1 LSLSEVS
8 KWIVEEDEKA
18 ALAALDEVL
27 AAGVAPQRII
37 DEALL
42 SALDRVGE
50 LFTQG
55 EYFLADM
62 LQAAHIVQSILAVL
76 KPLLGAG
83 GGERKPKIVLGTVKG
98 DLHDIGKNIVGMFL
112 EGGGFQVI
120 DLGRDVSAQLF
131 IETMRREKPEIV
143 GLSALLTTTMPAM
156 KATVEALK
164 ASDALGSTRVVVGG
178 APITPEFARKIG
190 ADGFGR
196 DAVEALKVA
205 RALVTGRS
213 SSAS

>member
-27 AAGVAPQRII
+27 AEGVAPQRII

>member
-1 LSLSEVS
+1 MSLSEIS

-62 LQAAHIVQSILAVL
+62 LQAAHIVQRILAVL
-76 KPLLGAG
+76 RPLLAPGAA
-83 GGERKPKIVLGTVKG
+83 ERRPKVILGTVKG

-131 IETMRREKPEIV
+131 IETMRREKPEVV

-190 ADGFGR
+190 ADGYGR
-196 DAVEALKVA
+196 DAVEALKV
-205 RALVTGRS
+205 VRS
-213 SSAS
+213 LTKGH